1 MEQEQIVSLI
11 KDMSLKEKIGQ
22 MVQMVGMLYDAKEQG
37 IITGPMMADM
47 KVTEED
53 LKMAG
58 SSLLLYGGDRLTA
71 IQKSYM
77 ENQPHHIPQ
86 LFMYDVI
93 HGMKT
98 IFPVPLAQGASFD
111 PALSKEC
118 AAVAAAEAAASGIHV
133 AFSPMADLVRDPRWG
148 RVMESTGEDP
158 YLNGLF
164 AEAMVQG
171 LQGDDMS
178 REGKVCACV
187 KHFAGYGGAIGGRDY
202 NTVEVSGNSF
212 RNEYLP
218 AYEKGIKAGAGMVM
232 TSFNTVNGVP
242 ATINQWLM
250 KQVLREEME
259 FDGVLISDFA
269 AIYETIAHGCSEDA
283 RDAAYKA
290 ALAGVDID
298 MMTECYRS
306 ELIKLVE
313 DGTIAESL
321 INESVLRILTLKNKL
336 GLFENPYKGAGHEK
350 EKEIQLTKE
359 HRALAR
365 RAAADTFVLLKNE
378 DSLLPLDTKKKIA
391 FIGPYT
397 DSKCLIST
405 WAISGDVKDCVS
417 MQEAAEEV
425 FDSTRTTYVQG
436 SAFMPQGYV
445 FEGFDQAGNVLPVE
459 YTETERTQML
469 QEAVE
474 AAGQAEVV
482 VMPIGEYYLQSGEAT
497 SRGDISIPQPQ
508 LALLREVAKVNENI
522 VVVLFNGRPL
532 DLREVKAY
540 AKAVLEVWLPGTEG
554 GHAVIDV
561 LTGKVNPGGKL
572 PMSFPYCVG
581 QIPVYYNHLQT
592 GRPNDPSRKERYLSK
607 YLDIPNEPLYPFGYG
622 LSYTTFTISDVT
634 LSQDGLTKDG
644 EIKASVSVKNT
655 GEREGSNVLQ
665 LYIRDV
671 TASVARP
678 VKELKGFEKVSLKP
692 GESREISF
700 VITEEMLRFVRADGI
715 YGSEPGLF
723 RVWISDSSDSG
734 NAAEFRLR

>member
-1 MEQEQIVSLI
+1 MKQEQILALLQ
-11 KDMSLKEKIGQ
+11 DMSLTEKIGQ

-58 SSLLLYGGDRLTA
+58 SSLLLYGGEKLAR

-86 LFMYDVI
+86 MFMYDVI

-111 PALSKEC
+111 PVLARDC
-118 AAVAAAEAAASGIHV
+118 ASVAAKEAAAGGIHV
-133 AFSPMADLVRDPRWG
+133 AFSPMVDLVRDPRWG

-187 KHFAGYGGAIGGRDY
+187 KHFAGYGGATGGRDY
-202 NTVEVSGNSF
+202 NTVEVSENSF

-250 KQVLREEME
+250 KKVLREEMG

-283 RDAAYKA
+283 KDAAHKA

-306 ELIKLVE
+306 ELIRLVE
-313 DGTIAESL
+313 DGTVPETL
-321 INESVLRILTLKNKL
+321 IDESVLRILTLKNKL
-336 GLFENPYKGAGHEK
+336 GLFEDPYKGMGAEK
-350 EKEIQLTKE
+350 EAQMQLTEE

-365 RAAADTFVLLKNE
+365 KAAAQTFVLLKNE
-378 DSLLPLDTKKKIA
+378 GGLLPLSTEKKIA

-405 WAISGDVKDCVS
+405 WAISGDVKDCVTIR
-417 MQEAAEEV
+417 EAAEEV
-425 FDSTRTTYVQG
+425 FDSTKTTYVQG

-459 YTETERTQML
+459 YTEAERTQML
-469 QEAVE
+469 QEAIE
-474 AAGQAEVV
+474 AAKQAEIV

-497 SRGDISIPQPQ
+497 SRGDIRIPEPQ
-508 LALLREVAKVNENI
+508 LVLLREVAKVNANI

-532 DLREVKAY
+532 DLREVQEN

-554 GHAVIDV
+554 GHAIVDA
-561 LTGKVNPGGKL
+561 LTGKVNPSGKL
-572 PMSFPYCVG
+572 PMSFPYSVG
-581 QIPVYYNHLQT
+581 QIPVYYNHLAT
-592 GRPNDPSRKERYLSK
+592 GRPNDPQKKERYLSK

-622 LSYTTFTISDVT
+622 LSYTEFTISDVI
-634 LSQDGLTKDG
+634 LSSDRLTENG
-644 EIKASVSVKNT
+644 EITASVWIQNT
-655 GEREGSNVLQ
+655 GEREGSDVLQ

-678 VKELKGFEKVSLKP
+678 VKELKGIEKVSLKP
-692 GESREISF
+692 GEKKEISF
-700 VITEEMLRFVRADGI
+700 RITEEMLRFVRADGSF
-715 YGSEPGLF
+715 GSEPGKF
-723 RVWISDSSDSG
+723 RVWISDNSNSG
-734 NAAEFRLR
+734 MYQEFDL

>member
-1 MEQEQIVSLI
+1 MKQKQILALLQ
-11 KDMSLKEKIGQ
+11 DMSLTEKIGQ

-58 SSLLLYGGDRLTA
+58 SSLLLYGGEKLAR

-86 LFMYDVI
+86 MFMYDVI

-111 PALSKEC
+111 PVLARDC
-118 AAVAAAEAAASGIHV
+118 ASVAAKEAAAGGIHV
-133 AFSPMADLVRDPRWG
+133 AFSPMVDLVRDPRWG

-187 KHFAGYGGAIGGRDY
+187 KHFAGYGGATGGRDY
-202 NTVEVSGNSF
+202 NTVEVSENSF

-250 KQVLREEME
+250 KKVLREEMG

-283 RDAAYKA
+283 KDAAHKA

-306 ELIKLVE
+306 ELIRLVE
-313 DGTIAESL
+313 DGTIPEAL
-321 INESVLRILTLKNKL
+321 IDESVLRILTLKNKL
-336 GLFENPYKGAGHEK
+336 GLFEDPYKGMGAEK
-350 EKEIQLTKE
+350 EAQMQLTE
-359 HRALAR
+359 AHRALAR
-365 RAAADTFVLLKNE
+365 KAAAQTFVLLKNE
-378 DSLLPLDTKKKIA
+378 GGLLPLSTEKKIA

-405 WAISGDVKDCVS
+405 WAISGDVKDCVTIR
-417 MQEAAEEV
+417 EAAEEV
-425 FDSTRTTYVQG
+425 FDSTKTTYVQG

-459 YTETERTQML
+459 YTEAERTQML
-469 QEAVE
+469 QEAIE
-474 AAGQAEVV
+474 AAKQAEIV

-497 SRGDISIPQPQ
+497 SRGDIRIPEPQ
-508 LALLREVAKVNENI
+508 LVLLREVAKVNANI

-532 DLREVKAY
+532 DLREVEEN

-554 GHAVIDV
+554 GHAIVDA
-561 LTGKVNPGGKL
+561 LTGKVNPSGKL

-581 QIPVYYNHLQT
+581 QIPVYYNHLAT
-592 GRPNDPSRKERYLSK
+592 GRPNDPQKKERYLSK

-622 LSYTTFTISDVT
+622 LSYTGFTISDVI
-634 LSQDGLTKDG
+634 LSSDKLTKDG
-644 EIKASVSVKNT
+644 EITASIWIQNT
-655 GEREGSNVLQ
+655 GEREGSDVLQ

-678 VKELKGFEKVSLKP
+678 VKELKGIEKVSLKP
-692 GESREISF
+692 GEKKEISF
-700 VITEEMLRFVRADGI
+700 RITEEMLRFVRADGS
-715 YGSEPGLF
+715 YGSEPGKF

-734 NAAEFRLR
+734 VYQEFAL

>member
-1 MEQEQIVSLI
+1 MKQEQILALLQ
-11 KDMSLKEKIGQ
+11 DMSLTEKIGQ

-58 SSLLLYGGDRLTA
+58 SSLLLYGGEKLAR

-86 LFMYDVI
+86 MFMYDVI

-111 PALSKEC
+111 PVLAKEC
-118 AAVAAAEAAASGIHV
+118 ASVAAKEAAASGIHV
-133 AFSPMADLVRDPRWG
+133 AFSPMVDLVRDPRWG

-202 NTVEVSGNSF
+202 NTVEVSENTL

-250 KQVLREEME
+250 KKVLREEMG

-283 RDAAYKA
+283 KDAAQKA

-306 ELIKLVE
+306 ELVRLVE
-313 DGTIAESL
+313 DGTIPEAL
-321 INESVLRILTLKNKL
+321 IDESVLRILTLKNKL
-336 GLFENPYKGAGHEK
+336 GLFEDPYQGMGAEK
-350 EKEIQLTKE
+350 EAQVQLTAD

-365 RAAADTFVLLKNE
+365 KAAAQTFVLLKNE
-378 DSLLPLDTKKKIA
+378 GGLLPLSTEKKIA

-405 WAISGDVKDCVS
+405 WAISGDVKDCVTIR
-417 MQEAAEEV
+417 EAAEEV
-425 FDSTRTTYVQG
+425 FDSTKTTYVQG

-459 YTETERTQML
+459 YTEAEREQML
-469 QEAVE
+469 QEAIE
-474 AAGQAEVV
+474 AAKQAEIV

-497 SRGDISIPQPQ
+497 SQGDIRIPEPQ
-508 LALLREVAKVNENI
+508 LVLLREVAKVNANI

-532 DLREVKAY
+532 DLREVREN

-554 GHAVIDV
+554 GHAIVDV
-561 LTGKVNPGGKL
+561 LTGKVNPAGKL

-581 QIPVYYNHLQT
+581 QVPVYYNHLAT
-592 GRPNDPSRKERYLSK
+592 GRPNDLQKKERYLSK

-622 LSYTTFTISDVT
+622 LSYTTFTVSDVT
-634 LSQDGLTKDG
+634 LSADKLTEDG
-644 EIKASVSVKNT
+644 EITASVYIQNT
-655 GEREGSNVLQ
+655 GEREGSDVLQ

-678 VKELKGFEKVSLKP
+678 VKELKGIEKVSLKP
-692 GESREISF
+692 GGKKEISF
-700 VITEEMLRFVRADGI
+700 RITEEMLRFVRADGS
-715 YGSEPGLF
+715 YGSEPGKF

-734 NAAEFRLR
+734 MYQEFIL

>member
-1 MEQEQIVSLI
+1 MKQEQILALMQ
-11 KDMSLKEKIGQ
+11 DMSLAEKIGQ

-37 IITGPMMADM
+37 IVTGPMMADM

-53 LKMAG
+53 LQMAG
-58 SSLLLYGGDRLTA
+58 SSLLLYGGEKLAR

-86 LFMYDVI
+86 MFMYDVI

-118 AAVAAAEAAASGIHV
+118 ASVAAKEAAASGIHV
-133 AFSPMADLVRDPRWG
+133 AFSPMVDLVRDPRWG

-202 NTVEVSGNSF
+202 NTVEVSENSF

-250 KQVLREEME
+250 KKVLREEMG

-283 RDAAYKA
+283 KDAAQKA

-306 ELIKLVE
+306 ELVRLVE
-313 DGTIAESL
+313 DGTIPEAL
-321 INESVLRILTLKNKL
+321 IDESVLRILTLKNKL
-336 GLFENPYKGAGHEK
+336 GLFEDPYQGMGAEK
-350 EKEIQLTKE
+350 EAQVQLTE
-359 HRALAR
+359 AHRALAR
-365 RAAADTFVLLKNE
+365 KAAAQTFVLLKNE
-378 DSLLPLDTKKKIA
+378 GGLLPLSTEKKIA

-405 WAISGDVKDCVS
+405 WAISGDVKDCVTIR
-417 MQEAAEEV
+417 EAAEEV

-459 YTETERTQML
+459 YTEAEREQML
-469 QEAVE
+469 QEAIE
-474 AAGQAEVV
+474 AAKQAEIV

-497 SRGDISIPQPQ
+497 SQGDIRIPEPQ
-508 LALLREVAKVNENI
+508 LVLLREVAKVNDNI

-532 DLREVKAY
+532 DLREVQEN

-554 GHAVIDV
+554 GHAIVDV
-561 LTGKVNPGGKL
+561 LTGKVNLAGKL

-581 QIPVYYNHLQT
+581 QIPVYYNHLET
-592 GRPNDPSRKERYLSK
+592 GRPNDPQKKERYLSK

-622 LSYTTFTISDVT
+622 LSYTSFTVSDVT
-634 LSQDGLTKDG
+634 LSADKLTEDG
-644 EIKASVSVKNT
+644 EIKASVYIQNT
-655 GEREGSNVLQ
+655 GEREGSDVLQ
-665 LYIRDV
+665 LYIRDL

-678 VKELKGFEKVSLKP
+678 VKELKGIEKVSLKP
-692 GESREISF
+692 GEKKEISF
-700 VITEEMLRFVRADGI
+700 RITEKMLRFVRADGS
-715 YGSEPGLF
+715 YGSEPGKF

-734 NAAEFRLR
+734 MYQEFFL

>member
-1 MEQEQIVSLI
+1 MKQKQILALLQ
-11 KDMSLKEKIGQ
+11 DMSLTEKIGQ

-58 SSLLLYGGDRLTA
+58 SSLLLYGGEKLAR

-86 LFMYDVI
+86 MFMYDVI

-98 IFPVPLAQGASFD
+98 IFPFPLAQGASFD
-111 PALSKEC
+111 PVLARDC
-118 AAVAAAEAAASGIHV
+118 ASVAAKEAAAGGIHV
-133 AFSPMADLVRDPRWG
+133 AFSPMVDLVRDPRWG

-187 KHFAGYGGAIGGRDY
+187 KHFAGYGGATGGRDY
-202 NTVEVSGNSF
+202 NTVEVSENSF

-250 KQVLREEME
+250 KKVLREEMG

-283 RDAAYKA
+283 KDAAHKA

-306 ELIKLVE
+306 ELIRLVE
-313 DGTIAESL
+313 DGTIPEAL
-321 INESVLRILTLKNKL
+321 IDESVLRILTLKNKL
-336 GLFENPYKGAGHEK
+336 GLFEDPYKGMGAEK
-350 EKEIQLTKE
+350 EAQMQLTE
-359 HRALAR
+359 AHRALAR
-365 RAAADTFVLLKNE
+365 KAAAQTFVLLKNE
-378 DSLLPLDTKKKIA
+378 GGLLPLSTEKKIA

-397 DSKCLIST
+397 DSKCLLST
-405 WAISGDVKDCVS
+405 WAISGDVKDCVTIR
-417 MQEAAEEV
+417 EAAEEV
-425 FDSTRTTYVQG
+425 FDSTKTTYVQG

-459 YTETERTQML
+459 YTEAERTQML
-469 QEAVE
+469 QEAIE
-474 AAGQAEVV
+474 AAKQAEIV

-497 SRGDISIPQPQ
+497 SRGDIRIPEPQ
-508 LALLREVAKVNENI
+508 LVLLREVAKVNANI

-532 DLREVKAY
+532 DLREVEEN

-554 GHAVIDV
+554 GHAIVDA
-561 LTGKVNPGGKL
+561 LTGQVNPSGKL

-581 QIPVYYNHLQT
+581 QIPVYYNHLAT
-592 GRPNDPSRKERYLSK
+592 GRPNDPQKKERYLSK

-622 LSYTTFTISDVT
+622 LSYTGFTISDVI
-634 LSQDGLTKDG
+634 LSSDRLTENG
-644 EIKASVSVKNT
+644 EITASVCIQNT
-655 GEREGSNVLQ
+655 GGREGSDVLQ

-678 VKELKGFEKVSLKP
+678 VKELKGIEKVSLKP
-692 GESREISF
+692 GEKKEVSF
-700 VITEEMLRFVRADGI
+700 RITEEMLRFVRADGSC
-715 YGSEPGLF
+715 GSEPGKF

-734 NAAEFRLR
+734 VYQEFIL

>member
-1 MEQEQIVSLI
+1 MKQKQILALLQ
-11 KDMSLKEKIGQ
+11 DMSLTEKIGQ

-58 SSLLLYGGDRLTA
+58 SSLLLYGGEKLAR

-86 LFMYDVI
+86 MFMYDVI

-111 PALSKEC
+111 PVLARDC
-118 AAVAAAEAAASGIHV
+118 ASVAAKEAAAGGIHV
-133 AFSPMADLVRDPRWG
+133 AFSPMVDLVRDPRWG

-187 KHFAGYGGAIGGRDY
+187 KHFAGYGGATGGRDY
-202 NTVEVSGNSF
+202 NTVEVSENSF

-250 KQVLREEME
+250 KKVLREEMG

-283 RDAAYKA
+283 KDAAHKA

-306 ELIKLVE
+306 ELVRLVE
-313 DGTIAESL
+313 DGTIPEAL
-321 INESVLRILTLKNKL
+321 IDESVLRILTLKNKL
-336 GLFENPYKGAGHEK
+336 GLFEDPYKGMGAEK
-350 EKEIQLTKE
+350 EAQMQLTE
-359 HRALAR
+359 AHRALAR
-365 RAAADTFVLLKNE
+365 KAAAQTFVLLKNE
-378 DSLLPLDTKKKIA
+378 GGLLPLSTEKKIA

-405 WAISGDVKDCVS
+405 WAISGDVKDCVTIR
-417 MQEAAEEV
+417 EAAEEV
-425 FDSTRTTYVQG
+425 FDSTKTTYVQG

-459 YTETERTQML
+459 YTEAERTQML
-469 QEAVE
+469 QEAIE
-474 AAGQAEVV
+474 AAKQAEIV

-497 SRGDISIPQPQ
+497 SRGDIRIPEPQ
-508 LALLREVAKVNENI
+508 LVLLREVAKVNANI

-532 DLREVKAY
+532 DLREVEEN

-554 GHAVIDV
+554 GHAIVDA
-561 LTGKVNPGGKL
+561 LTGKVNPSGKL

-581 QIPVYYNHLQT
+581 QIPIYYNHLAT
-592 GRPNDPSRKERYLSK
+592 GRPNDPQKKERYLSK

-622 LSYTTFTISDVT
+622 LSYTGFTISDVI
-634 LSQDGLTKDG
+634 LSSDRLTENG
-644 EIKASVSVKNT
+644 EITASVCIQNT
-655 GEREGSNVLQ
+655 GVREGSDVLQ

-678 VKELKGFEKVSLKP
+678 VKELKGIEKVSLKP
-692 GESREISF
+692 GEKKEISF
-700 VITEEMLRFVRADGI
+700 RITEEMLRFVRADGS
-715 YGSEPGLF
+715 YGSEPGKF

-734 NAAEFRLR
+734 VYQEFIL

>member
-1 MEQEQIVSLI
+1 MKQKQILALLQ
-11 KDMSLKEKIGQ
+11 DMSLTEKIGQ

-58 SSLLLYGGDRLTA
+58 SSLLLYGGEKLAR

-86 LFMYDVI
+86 MFMYDVI

-111 PALSKEC
+111 PVLARDC
-118 AAVAAAEAAASGIHV
+118 ASVAAKEAAAGGIHV
-133 AFSPMADLVRDPRWG
+133 AFSPMVDLVRDPRWG

-187 KHFAGYGGAIGGRDY
+187 KHFAGYGGATGGRDY
-202 NTVEVSGNSF
+202 NTVEVSENSF

-250 KQVLREEME
+250 KKVLREEMG

-283 RDAAYKA
+283 KDAAHKA

-306 ELIKLVE
+306 ELIRLVE
-313 DGTIAESL
+313 DGTIPEAL
-321 INESVLRILTLKNKL
+321 IDESVLRILTLKNKL
-336 GLFENPYKGAGHEK
+336 GLFEDPYKGMGAEK
-350 EKEIQLTKE
+350 EVQMQLTE
-359 HRALAR
+359 AHRALAR
-365 RAAADTFVLLKNE
+365 KAAAQTFVLLKNE
-378 DSLLPLDTKKKIA
+378 GGLLPLSTEKKIA

-405 WAISGDVKDCVS
+405 WAISGDVKDCVTIR
-417 MQEAAEEV
+417 EAAEEV
-425 FDSTRTTYVQG
+425 FDSTKTTYVQG

-459 YTETERTQML
+459 YTEEERAQML
-469 QEAVE
+469 QEAIE
-474 AAGQAEVV
+474 AAKQAEIV

-497 SRGDISIPQPQ
+497 SRGDIRIPEPQ
-508 LALLREVAKVNENI
+508 LVLLREVAKVNANI

-532 DLREVKAY
+532 DLREVEEN

-554 GHAVIDV
+554 GHAIVDA
-561 LTGKVNPGGKL
+561 LTGQVNPSGKL

-581 QIPVYYNHLQT
+581 QIPVYYNHLST
-592 GRPNDPSRKERYLSK
+592 GRPNDPQKKERYLSK

-622 LSYTTFTISDVT
+622 LSYTEFTISDVI
-634 LSQDGLTKDG
+634 LSSDRLTKEG
-644 EIKASVSVKNT
+644 EIKVSVWIQNT
-655 GEREGSNVLQ
+655 GERGGSDVLQ

-678 VKELKGFEKVSLKP
+678 VKELKGIEKVSLKP
-692 GESREISF
+692 GEKKEISF
-700 VITEEMLRFVRADGI
+700 RITEEMLRFVRADGSF
-715 YGSEPGLF
+715 GSEPGKF
-723 RVWISDSSDSG
+723 RVWISDNSNSG
-734 NAAEFRLR
+734 MYQEFDL

>member
-1 MEQEQIVSLI
+1 
-11 KDMSLKEKIGQ
+11 

-58 SSLLLYGGDRLTA
+58 SSLLLYGGEKLAR

-86 LFMYDVI
+86 MFMYDVI

-111 PALSKEC
+111 PVLARDC
-118 AAVAAAEAAASGIHV
+118 ASVAAKEAAASGIHV
-133 AFSPMADLVRDPRWG
+133 AFSPMVDLVRDPRWG

-187 KHFAGYGGAIGGRDY
+187 KHFAGYGGATGGRDY
-202 NTVEVSGNSF
+202 NTVEVSENSF

-250 KQVLREEME
+250 KKVLREEMG

-283 RDAAYKA
+283 KDAAHKA

-306 ELIKLVE
+306 ELIRLVE
-313 DGTIAESL
+313 DGTIPEAL
-321 INESVLRILTLKNKL
+321 IDESVLRILTLKNKL
-336 GLFENPYKGAGHEK
+336 GLFEDPYKGMGAEK
-350 EKEIQLTKE
+350 EAQMQLTE
-359 HRALAR
+359 AHRALAR
-365 RAAADTFVLLKNE
+365 KAAAQTFVLLKNE
-378 DSLLPLDTKKKIA
+378 GGLLPLSMEKKIA

-405 WAISGDVKDCVS
+405 WAISGDVKDCVTIR
-417 MQEAAEEV
+417 EAAEEV
-425 FDSTRTTYVQG
+425 FDSTKTTYVQG

-459 YTETERTQML
+459 YSEAERAQML
-469 QEAVE
+469 QEAIE
-474 AAGQAEVV
+474 AAKQAEIVI
-482 VMPIGEYYLQSGEAT
+482 MPIGEYYLQSGEAT
-497 SRGDISIPQPQ
+497 SRGDIRIPEPQ
-508 LALLREVAKVNENI
+508 LVLLREVAKVNANI

-532 DLREVKAY
+532 DLREVEEN

-554 GHAVIDV
+554 GHAIVDA
-561 LTGKVNPGGKL
+561 LTGQVNPSGKL

-581 QIPVYYNHLQT
+581 QIPVYYNHLAT
-592 GRPNDPSRKERYLSK
+592 GRPNDPQKKERYLSK
-607 YLDIPNEPLYPFGYG
+607 YLDLPNEPL
-622 LSYTTFTISDVT
+622 
-634 LSQDGLTKDG
+634 
-644 EIKASVSVKNT
+644 
-655 GEREGSNVLQ
+655 
-665 LYIRDV
+665 
-671 TASVARP
+671 
-678 VKELKGFEKVSLKP
+678 
-692 GESREISF
+692 
-700 VITEEMLRFVRADGI
+700 
-715 YGSEPGLF
+715 
-723 RVWISDSSDSG
+723 
-734 NAAEFRLR
+734 

>member
-1 MEQEQIVSLI
+1 MKQKQILALLQ
-11 KDMSLKEKIGQ
+11 DMSLTEKIGQ

-58 SSLLLYGGDRLTA
+58 SSLLLYGGEKLA
-71 IQKSYM
+71 KIQKSYM

-86 LFMYDVI
+86 MFMYDVI

-111 PALSKEC
+111 PVLAREC
-118 AAVAAAEAAASGIHV
+118 ASVAAKEAAAGGIHV
-133 AFSPMADLVRDPRWG
+133 AFSPMTDLVRDPRWG

-202 NTVEVSGNSF
+202 NTVEVSENSF

-250 KQVLREEME
+250 KKVLREEMG

-269 AIYETIAHGCSEDA
+269 AIYVTIALGCSEDA
-283 RDAAYKA
+283 KDAAHKA

-306 ELIKLVE
+306 ELIRLVE
-313 DGTIAESL
+313 DGTIPEAL
-321 INESVLRILTLKNKL
+321 IDESVLRILTLKNKL
-336 GLFENPYKGAGHEK
+336 GLFEDPYKGMGAEK
-350 EKEIQLTKE
+350 EAQMQLTE
-359 HRALAR
+359 AHRALAR
-365 RAAADTFVLLKNE
+365 KAAAQTFVLLKNE
-378 DSLLPLDTKKKIA
+378 GGLLPLSTEKKIA

-405 WAISGDVKDCVS
+405 WAISGDVKDCVTIR
-417 MQEAAEEV
+417 EAAEEV
-425 FDSTRTTYVQG
+425 FDSTKTTYVQG

-459 YTETERTQML
+459 YMEAERAQML
-469 QEAVE
+469 QEAIE
-474 AAGQAEVV
+474 AAKQAEIV

-497 SRGDISIPQPQ
+497 SRGDIRIPEPQ
-508 LALLREVAKVNENI
+508 LVLLREVAKVNANI

-532 DLREVKAY
+532 DLREVQEN

-554 GHAVIDV
+554 GHAIVDA
-561 LTGKVNPGGKL
+561 LTGKVNPSGKL
-572 PMSFPYCVG
+572 PMSFPYSVG
-581 QIPVYYNHLQT
+581 QIPVYYNHLAT
-592 GRPNDPSRKERYLSK
+592 GRPNDPQKKERYLSK

-622 LSYTTFTISDVT
+622 LSYTEFTISDVI
-634 LSQDGLTKDG
+634 LSSDRLTENG
-644 EIKASVSVKNT
+644 EITASVWIQNT
-655 GEREGSNVLQ
+655 GEREGSDVLQ

-678 VKELKGFEKVSLKP
+678 VKELKGIEKVSLKP
-692 GESREISF
+692 GEKKEISF
-700 VITEEMLRFVRADGI
+700 RITEEMLRFVRADGSF
-715 YGSEPGLF
+715 GSEPGKF
-723 RVWISDSSDSG
+723 RVWISDNSNSG
-734 NAAEFRLR
+734 MYQEFDL

>member
-1 MEQEQIVSLI
+1 MKQEQILALLQ
-11 KDMSLKEKIGQ
+11 DMSLTEKIGQ

-58 SSLLLYGGDRLTA
+58 SSLLLYGGEKLAR

-86 LFMYDVI
+86 MFMYDVI

-111 PALSKEC
+111 PVLAREC
-118 AAVAAAEAAASGIHV
+118 ASVAAKEAAAGGIHV
-133 AFSPMADLVRDPRWG
+133 AFSPMTDLVRDPRWG

-187 KHFAGYGGAIGGRDY
+187 KHFAGYGGATGGRDY
-202 NTVEVSGNSF
+202 NTVEVSENSF

-250 KQVLREEME
+250 KKVLREEMG

-283 RDAAYKA
+283 KDAAHKA

-306 ELIKLVE
+306 ELIRLVE
-313 DGTIAESL
+313 DGTIPEAL
-321 INESVLRILTLKNKL
+321 IDESVLRILTLKNKL
-336 GLFENPYKGAGHEK
+336 GLFGDPYKGMGAEK
-350 EKEIQLTKE
+350 EAQMQLTEE

-365 RAAADTFVLLKNE
+365 KAAAQTFVLLKNE
-378 DSLLPLDTKKKIA
+378 GGLLPLSTEKKIA

-405 WAISGDVKDCVS
+405 WAISGNVKDCVTIR
-417 MQEAAEEV
+417 EAAEEV
-425 FDSTRTTYVQG
+425 FDSTKTTYVQG

-459 YTETERTQML
+459 YTEAERAQML
-469 QEAVE
+469 QEAIE
-474 AAGQAEVV
+474 AAKQAEIV

-497 SRGDISIPQPQ
+497 SRGDIRIPEPQ
-508 LALLREVAKVNENI
+508 LVLLREIAKVNANI

-532 DLREVKAY
+532 DLREVQEN

-554 GHAVIDV
+554 GHAIVDA
-561 LTGKVNPGGKL
+561 LTGKVNPSGKL
-572 PMSFPYCVG
+572 PMSFPYSVG
-581 QIPVYYNHLQT
+581 QIPVYYNHLET
-592 GRPNDPSRKERYLSK
+592 GRPNDPQKKERYLSK

-622 LSYTTFTISDVT
+622 LSYTEFTISDVI
-634 LSQDGLTKDG
+634 LSSDRLTKEG
-644 EIKASVSVKNT
+644 EIKASVWIQNT
-655 GEREGSNVLQ
+655 GEREGSDVLQ

-678 VKELKGFEKVSLKP
+678 VKELKGIEKVSLKP
-692 GESREISF
+692 GEKKEISF
-700 VITEEMLRFVRADGI
+700 RITEEMLRFVRADGSC
-715 YGSEPGLF
+715 GSEPGKF

-734 NAAEFRLR
+734 VYQEFIL

>member
-1 MEQEQIVSLI
+1 MKQKQILALLQ
-11 KDMSLKEKIGQ
+11 DMSLTEKIGQ

-58 SSLLLYGGDRLTA
+58 SSLLLYGGEKLAR

-86 LFMYDVI
+86 MFMYDVI

-111 PALSKEC
+111 PVLARDC
-118 AAVAAAEAAASGIHV
+118 ASVAAKEAAAGGIHV
-133 AFSPMADLVRDPRWG
+133 AFSPMVDLVRDPRWG

-187 KHFAGYGGAIGGRDY
+187 KHFAGYGGATGGRDY
-202 NTVEVSGNSF
+202 NTVEVSENSF

-250 KQVLREEME
+250 KKVLREEMG

-283 RDAAYKA
+283 KDAAHKA

-306 ELIKLVE
+306 ELIRLVE
-313 DGTIAESL
+313 DGTIPEAL
-321 INESVLRILTLKNKL
+321 IDESVLRILTLKNKL
-336 GLFENPYKGAGHEK
+336 GLFEDPYKGMGAEK
-350 EKEIQLTKE
+350 EAQMQLTE
-359 HRALAR
+359 AHRALAR
-365 RAAADTFVLLKNE
+365 KAAAQTFVLLKNE
-378 DSLLPLDTKKKIA
+378 GGLLPLSTEKKIA

-405 WAISGDVKDCVS
+405 WAISGDVKDCVTIR
-417 MQEAAEEV
+417 EAAEEV
-425 FDSTRTTYVQG
+425 FDSTKTAYVQG

-459 YTETERTQML
+459 YTEAERTQML
-469 QEAVE
+469 QEAIE
-474 AAGQAEVV
+474 AAKQAEIV

-497 SRGDISIPQPQ
+497 SRGDIRIPEPQ
-508 LALLREVAKVNENI
+508 LVLLREVAEVNANI

-532 DLREVKAY
+532 DLREVEEN

-554 GHAVIDV
+554 GHAIVDA
-561 LTGKVNPGGKL
+561 LTGKVNPSGKL

-581 QIPVYYNHLQT
+581 QIPVYYNHLAT
-592 GRPNDPSRKERYLSK
+592 GRSNDPQKKERYLSK

-622 LSYTTFTISDVT
+622 LSYTEFTISDVI
-634 LSQDGLTKDG
+634 LSSDRLTENG
-644 EIKASVSVKNT
+644 EITASVWIQNT
-655 GEREGSNVLQ
+655 GEREGSDVLQ

-678 VKELKGFEKVSLKP
+678 VKELKGIEKVSLKP
-692 GESREISF
+692 GEKKEVSF
-700 VITEEMLRFVRADGI
+700 RITEEMLRFVRADGS
-715 YGSEPGLF
+715 YGSEPGKF

-734 NAAEFRLR
+734 VYQEFIL

>member
-1 MEQEQIVSLI
+1 MKQKQILALLQ
-11 KDMSLKEKIGQ
+11 DMSLTEKIGQ

-58 SSLLLYGGDRLTA
+58 SSLLLYGGEKLAR

-86 LFMYDVI
+86 MFMYDVI

-111 PALSKEC
+111 PVLARDC
-118 AAVAAAEAAASGIHV
+118 ASVAAKEAAAGGIHV
-133 AFSPMADLVRDPRWG
+133 AFSPMVDLVRDPRWG

-178 REGKVCACV
+178 RDGKVCACV
-187 KHFAGYGGAIGGRDY
+187 KHFAGYGGATGGRDY
-202 NTVEVSGNSF
+202 NTVEVSENSF

-250 KQVLREEME
+250 KKVLREEMG

-283 RDAAYKA
+283 KDAAHKA

-306 ELIKLVE
+306 ELIRLVE
-313 DGTIAESL
+313 DGTIPEAL
-321 INESVLRILTLKNKL
+321 IDESVLRILTLKNKL
-336 GLFENPYKGAGHEK
+336 GLFEDPYKGMGAEK
-350 EKEIQLTKE
+350 EAQMQLTEE

-365 RAAADTFVLLKNE
+365 KAAAQTFVLLKNE
-378 DSLLPLDTKKKIA
+378 GGLLPLSTEKKIA

-405 WAISGDVKDCVS
+405 WAISGDVKDCVTIR
-417 MQEAAEEV
+417 EAAEEV
-425 FDSTRTTYVQG
+425 FDSTKTTYVQG

-459 YTETERTQML
+459 YTEAERTQML
-469 QEAVE
+469 QEAIE
-474 AAGQAEVV
+474 AAKQAEIV

-497 SRGDISIPQPQ
+497 SRGDIRIPEPQ
-508 LALLREVAKVNENI
+508 LVLLREVAKVNANI

-532 DLREVKAY
+532 DLREVEEN

-554 GHAVIDV
+554 GHAIVDA
-561 LTGKVNPGGKL
+561 LTGKVNPSGKL

-581 QIPVYYNHLQT
+581 QIPVYYNHLAT
-592 GRPNDPSRKERYLSK
+592 GRPNDPQKKERYLSK

-622 LSYTTFTISDVT
+622 LSYTGFTISDVI
-634 LSQDGLTKDG
+634 LSSDRLTENG
-644 EIKASVSVKNT
+644 EITASVCIQNT
-655 GEREGSNVLQ
+655 GEREGGDVLQ

-678 VKELKGFEKVSLKP
+678 VKELKGIEKVSLKP
-692 GESREISF
+692 GEKKEVSF
-700 VITEEMLRFVRADGI
+700 RITEEMLRFVRADGS
-715 YGSEPGLF
+715 YGSEPGKF

-734 NAAEFRLR
+734 VYQEFIL

>member
-1 MEQEQIVSLI
+1 MKQKQILALLQ
-11 KDMSLKEKIGQ
+11 DMSLTEKIGQ

-58 SSLLLYGGDRLTA
+58 SSLLLYGGEKLAR

-86 LFMYDVI
+86 MFMYDVI

-111 PALSKEC
+111 PVLARDC
-118 AAVAAAEAAASGIHV
+118 ASVAAKEAAAGGIHV
-133 AFSPMADLVRDPRWG
+133 AFSPMVDLVRDPRWG

-187 KHFAGYGGAIGGRDY
+187 KHFAGYGGATGGRDY
-202 NTVEVSGNSF
+202 NTVEVSENSF

-250 KQVLREEME
+250 KKVLREEMG

-283 RDAAYKA
+283 KDAAHKA

-306 ELIKLVE
+306 ELIRLVE
-313 DGTIAESL
+313 DGTIPEAL
-321 INESVLRILTLKNKL
+321 IDESVLRILTLKNKL
-336 GLFENPYKGAGHEK
+336 GLFEDPYKGMGAEK
-350 EKEIQLTKE
+350 EAQMQLTE
-359 HRALAR
+359 AHRALAR
-365 RAAADTFVLLKNE
+365 KAAAQTFVLLKNE
-378 DSLLPLDTKKKIA
+378 GGLLPLSTEKKIA

-405 WAISGDVKDCVS
+405 WAISGDVKDCVTIR
-417 MQEAAEEV
+417 EAAEEV
-425 FDSTRTTYVQG
+425 FDSTKTTYVQG

-459 YTETERTQML
+459 YTEAERTQML
-469 QEAVE
+469 QEAIE
-474 AAGQAEVV
+474 AAKQAEIV

-497 SRGDISIPQPQ
+497 SRGDIRIPEPQ
-508 LALLREVAKVNENI
+508 LVLLREVAKVNANI

-532 DLREVKAY
+532 DLREVEEN
-540 AKAVLEVWLPGTEG
+540 AKAVLEAWLPGTEG
-554 GHAVIDV
+554 GHAIVDA
-561 LTGKVNPGGKL
+561 LTGKVNPSGKL

-581 QIPVYYNHLQT
+581 QIPVYYNHLAT
-592 GRPNDPSRKERYLSK
+592 GRPNDPQKKERYLSK

-622 LSYTTFTISDVT
+622 LSYTGFTISDVI
-634 LSQDGLTKDG
+634 LSSDKLTKDG
-644 EIKASVSVKNT
+644 EITASIWIQNT
-655 GEREGSNVLQ
+655 GEREGSDVLQ

-678 VKELKGFEKVSLKP
+678 VKELKGIEKVSLKP
-692 GESREISF
+692 GEKKEISF
-700 VITEEMLRFVRADGI
+700 RITEEMLRFVRADGS
-715 YGSEPGLF
+715 YGSEPGKF

-734 NAAEFRLR
+734 VYQEFVL

>member
-1 MEQEQIVSLI
+1 MKQKQILALLQ
-11 KDMSLKEKIGQ
+11 DMSLTEKIGQ

-58 SSLLLYGGDRLTA
+58 SSLLLYGGEKLAR

-86 LFMYDVI
+86 MFMYDVI

-111 PALSKEC
+111 PVLARDC
-118 AAVAAAEAAASGIHV
+118 ASVAAKEAAAGGIHV
-133 AFSPMADLVRDPRWG
+133 AFSPMVDLVRDPRWG

-187 KHFAGYGGAIGGRDY
+187 KHFAGYGGATGGRDY
-202 NTVEVSGNSF
+202 NTVEVSENSF

-250 KQVLREEME
+250 KKVLREEMG

-283 RDAAYKA
+283 KDAAHKA

-306 ELIKLVE
+306 ELIRLVE
-313 DGTIAESL
+313 DGTIPEAL
-321 INESVLRILTLKNKL
+321 IDESVLRILTLKNKL
-336 GLFENPYKGAGHEK
+336 GLFEDPYKGMGAEK
-350 EKEIQLTKE
+350 EAQMQLTE
-359 HRALAR
+359 AHRALAR
-365 RAAADTFVLLKNE
+365 KAAAQTFVLLKNE
-378 DSLLPLDTKKKIA
+378 GGLLPLSTEKKIA

-405 WAISGDVKDCVS
+405 WAISGDVKDCVTIR
-417 MQEAAEEV
+417 EAAEEV
-425 FDSTRTTYVQG
+425 FDSTKTTYVQG

-459 YTETERTQML
+459 YTEAERTQML
-469 QEAVE
+469 QEAIE
-474 AAGQAEVV
+474 AAKQAEIV

-497 SRGDISIPQPQ
+497 SRGDIRIPEPQ
-508 LALLREVAKVNENI
+508 LVLLREVAKVNANI

-532 DLREVKAY
+532 DLREVEEN

-554 GHAVIDV
+554 GHAIVDA
-561 LTGKVNPGGKL
+561 LTGKVNPSGKL

-581 QIPVYYNHLQT
+581 QIPVYYNHLAT
-592 GRPNDPSRKERYLSK
+592 GRPNDPQKKERYLSK

-622 LSYTTFTISDVT
+622 LSYTAFTISDVI
-634 LSQDGLTKDG
+634 LSSDRLTKDG
-644 EIKASVSVKNT
+644 EITASVCIQNT
-655 GEREGSNVLQ
+655 GEREASDVLQ

-678 VKELKGFEKVSLKP
+678 VKELKGIEKVSLKP
-692 GESREISF
+692 GEKKEISF
-700 VITEEMLRFVRADGI
+700 RITEEMLRFVRADGS
-715 YGSEPGLF
+715 YGSEPGKF

-734 NAAEFRLR
+734 VYQEFIL

>member
-1 MEQEQIVSLI
+1 MKQKQILALLQ
-11 KDMSLKEKIGQ
+11 DMSLTEKIGQ

-58 SSLLLYGGDRLTA
+58 SSLLLYGGEKLAR

-86 LFMYDVI
+86 MFMYDVI

-111 PALSKEC
+111 PVLARDC
-118 AAVAAAEAAASGIHV
+118 ASVAAKEAAAGGIHV
-133 AFSPMADLVRDPRWG
+133 AFSPMVDLVRDPRWG

-187 KHFAGYGGAIGGRDY
+187 KHFAGYGGATGGRDY
-202 NTVEVSGNSF
+202 NTVEVSENSF

-250 KQVLREEME
+250 KKVLREEMG

-283 RDAAYKA
+283 KDAAHKA

-306 ELIKLVE
+306 ELIRLVE
-313 DGTIAESL
+313 DGTIPEAL
-321 INESVLRILTLKNKL
+321 IDESVLRILTLKNKL
-336 GLFENPYKGAGHEK
+336 GLFEDPYKGMGAEK
-350 EKEIQLTKE
+350 EAQMQLTE
-359 HRALAR
+359 AHRALAR
-365 RAAADTFVLLKNE
+365 KAAAQTFVLLKNE
-378 DSLLPLDTKKKIA
+378 GGLLPLSTEKKIA

-405 WAISGDVKDCVS
+405 WAISGDVKDCVTIR
-417 MQEAAEEV
+417 EAAEEV
-425 FDSTRTTYVQG
+425 FDSTKTTYVQG

-459 YTETERTQML
+459 YTEAERTQML
-469 QEAVE
+469 QEAIE
-474 AAGQAEVV
+474 AAKQAEIV

-497 SRGDISIPQPQ
+497 SRGDIRIPEPQ
-508 LALLREVAKVNENI
+508 LVLLREVAKVNANI

-532 DLREVKAY
+532 DLREVEEN

-554 GHAVIDV
+554 GHAIVDA
-561 LTGKVNPGGKL
+561 LTGKVNPSGKL

-581 QIPVYYNHLQT
+581 QIPVYYNHLAT
-592 GRPNDPSRKERYLSK
+592 GRPNDPQKKERYLSK

-622 LSYTTFTISDVT
+622 LSYTEFTISDVI
-634 LSQDGLTKDG
+634 LSSDRLTENG
-644 EIKASVSVKNT
+644 EITVSVCIQNT
-655 GEREGSNVLQ
+655 GEREGSDVLQ

-678 VKELKGFEKVSLKP
+678 VKELKGIEKVSLKP
-692 GESREISF
+692 GEKKEISF
-700 VITEEMLRFVRADGI
+700 RITEEMLRFVRADGS
-715 YGSEPGLF
+715 YGSEPGKF

-734 NAAEFRLR
+734 VYQEFIL

>member
-1 MEQEQIVSLI
+1 MKQKQMLALLQ
-11 KDMSLKEKIGQ
+11 DMSLTEKIGQ

-58 SSLLLYGGDRLTA
+58 SSLLLYGGEKLA
-71 IQKSYM
+71 KIQKSYM

-86 LFMYDVI
+86 MFMYDVI

-111 PALSKEC
+111 PVLARDC
-118 AAVAAAEAAASGIHV
+118 ASVAAKEAAAGGIHV
-133 AFSPMADLVRDPRWG
+133 AFSPMVDLVRDPRWG

-187 KHFAGYGGAIGGRDY
+187 KHFAGYGGATGGRDY
-202 NTVEVSGNSF
+202 NTVEVSENSF

-250 KQVLREEME
+250 KKVLREEMG

-283 RDAAYKA
+283 KDAAHKA

-306 ELIKLVE
+306 ELIRLVE
-313 DGTIAESL
+313 DGTIPEAL
-321 INESVLRILTLKNKL
+321 IDESVLRILTLKNKL
-336 GLFENPYKGAGHEK
+336 GLFEDPYKGMGAEK
-350 EKEIQLTKE
+350 EAQMQLTE
-359 HRALAR
+359 AHRALAR
-365 RAAADTFVLLKNE
+365 KAAAQTFVLLKNE
-378 DSLLPLDTKKKIA
+378 GGLLPLSTEKKIA

-405 WAISGDVKDCVS
+405 WAISGDVKDCVTIR
-417 MQEAAEEV
+417 EAAEEV
-425 FDSTRTTYVQG
+425 FDSTKTTYVQG

-459 YTETERTQML
+459 YTEAERTQML
-469 QEAVE
+469 QEAIE
-474 AAGQAEVV
+474 AAKQAEIV

-497 SRGDISIPQPQ
+497 SRGDIRIPEPQ
-508 LALLREVAKVNENI
+508 LVLLREVAKVNANI

-532 DLREVKAY
+532 DLREVEEN

-554 GHAVIDV
+554 GHAIVDA
-561 LTGKVNPGGKL
+561 LTGKVNPSGKL

-581 QIPVYYNHLQT
+581 QIPVYYNHLAT
-592 GRPNDPSRKERYLSK
+592 GRSNDPQKKERYLSK

-622 LSYTTFTISDVT
+622 LSYTEFTISDVI
-634 LSQDGLTKDG
+634 LSSDRLTENG
-644 EIKASVSVKNT
+644 EITASVWIQNT
-655 GEREGSNVLQ
+655 GEREGSDVLQ

-678 VKELKGFEKVSLKP
+678 VKELKGIEKVSLKP
-692 GESREISF
+692 GEKKEVSF
-700 VITEEMLRFVRADGI
+700 RITEEMLRFVRADGS
-715 YGSEPGLF
+715 YGSEPGKF

-734 NAAEFRLR
+734 VYQEFIL

>member
-1 MEQEQIVSLI
+1 MKQKQILALLQ
-11 KDMSLKEKIGQ
+11 DMSLTEKIGQ

-58 SSLLLYGGDRLTA
+58 SSLLLYGGEKLAR

-86 LFMYDVI
+86 MFMYDVI

-111 PALSKEC
+111 PVLARDC
-118 AAVAAAEAAASGIHV
+118 ASVAAKEAAAGGIHV
-133 AFSPMADLVRDPRWG
+133 AFSPMVDLVRDPRWG

-187 KHFAGYGGAIGGRDY
+187 KHFAGYGGATGGRDY
-202 NTVEVSGNSF
+202 NTVEVSENSF

-250 KQVLREEME
+250 KKVLREEMG

-283 RDAAYKA
+283 KDAAHKA

-306 ELIKLVE
+306 ELIRLVE
-313 DGTIAESL
+313 DGTIPEAL
-321 INESVLRILTLKNKL
+321 IDESVLRILTLKNKL
-336 GLFENPYKGAGHEK
+336 GLFEDPYKGMGAEK
-350 EKEIQLTKE
+350 EAQMQLTEE

-365 RAAADTFVLLKNE
+365 KAAAQTFVLLKNE
-378 DSLLPLDTKKKIA
+378 GGLLPLSTEKKIA

-405 WAISGDVKDCVS
+405 WAISGNVKDCVTIR
-417 MQEAAEEV
+417 EAAEEV
-425 FDSTRTTYVQG
+425 FDSTKTTYVQG

-459 YTETERTQML
+459 YSEAERAQML
-469 QEAVE
+469 QEAIE
-474 AAGQAEVV
+474 AAKQAEVV

-497 SRGDISIPQPQ
+497 SRGDIRIPEPQ
-508 LALLREVAKVNENI
+508 LVLLREIAKVNANI

-532 DLREVKAY
+532 DLREVQEN

-554 GHAVIDV
+554 GHAIVDA
-561 LTGKVNPGGKL
+561 LTGKVNPSGKL
-572 PMSFPYCVG
+572 PMSFPYSVG
-581 QIPVYYNHLQT
+581 QIPVYYNHLAT
-592 GRPNDPSRKERYLSK
+592 GRPNDPQKKERYLSK

-622 LSYTTFTISDVT
+622 LSYTEFTISDVI
-634 LSQDGLTKDG
+634 LSSDRLTKEG
-644 EIKASVSVKNT
+644 EIKASVWIQNT
-655 GEREGSNVLQ
+655 GEREGSDVLQ

-678 VKELKGFEKVSLKP
+678 VKELKGIEKVSLKP
-692 GESREISF
+692 GEKKEISF
-700 VITEEMLRFVRADGI
+700 RITEEMLRFVRADGSF
-715 YGSEPGLF
+715 GSEPGKF
-723 RVWISDSSDSG
+723 RVWISDNSNSG
-734 NAAEFRLR
+734 MYQEFDL